1 MKKETK
7 RSLARV
13 TSEAIL
19 DVAGGIVGAVG
30 EHVIGPFVM
39 AVIKYDF
46 LWRNPNASK
55 DAMDL
60 RVKQEGELLIAK
72 LKHEGYV
79 SIRKVEP
86 SRIYYAQRSFA
97 VYLED
102 LLERMYKNGATKEE
116 IDSIAE
122 MRWEF
127 DRRHGGC
134 RHRISTNN
142 LRWIIKMENEYG
154 VEERNDI

>member
-13 TSEAIL
+13 TEEAIL
-19 DVAGGIVGAVG
+19 DVAGGVVGAVG
-30 EHVIGPFVM
+30 EYVIGPFVM

-55 DAMDL
+55 EATDL
-60 RVKQEGELLIAK
+60 RVKQEGELLLAK

-86 SRIYYAQRSFA
+86 SRIYYSRRSFA

-102 LLERMYKNGATKEE
+102 LLERMIVNGAMAEE
-116 IDSIAE
+116 IKPMADMCHE
-122 MRWEF
+122 Y
-127 DRRHGGC
+127 GC
-134 RHRISTNN
+134 NHSSTISVNN
-142 LRWIIKMENEYG
+142 LRWIHKMENKYG
-154 VEERNDI
+154 VEEDSIG

>member
-19 DVAGGIVGAVG
+19 AVAGGIVGAVG

-46 LWRNPNASK
+46 LWRNPNASNE
-55 DAMDL
+55 ATDL
-60 RVKQEGELLIAK
+60 RVKQEGEILLAK
-72 LKHEGYV
+72 LRHEGYV

-86 SRIYYAQRSFA
+86 SRIYYARRSFA

-102 LLERMYKNGATKEE
+102 LLERMITNGATAEE
-116 IDSIAE
+116 IKHVADMCHE
-122 MRWEF
+122 YGCN
-127 DRRHGGC
+127 RRSW
-134 RHRISTNN
+134 ISVNN
-142 LRWIIKMENEYG
+142 LRWIHKMENKYG
-154 VEERNDI
+154 VEEETV